1 MEATSLYI
9 TGELLWASLATI
21 SITLGALVLAIV
33 VGFLLALVRILAPVW
48 LRYVALAY
56 IELVRNTPVLVQL
69 FVLYFGLAQI
79 GIQMPPL
86 AAAVLGLGLNGSALL
101 AEVFYSSIRAVDR
114 GQEEAG
120 LAIGLTPMRALYHI
134 VLPQALKVA
143 VPSVGNYVIA
153 LIKDTSLA
161 SAVAA
166 PELAFRA
173 RMLVSETFL
182 STQIYL
188 LVALIYFV
196 LSFPAARLVTT
207 LEKHLV
213 KGRSNNA

>member
-1 MEATSLYI
+1 MEATSFYI
-9 TGELLWASLATI
+9 ARELLWASIATVT
-21 SITLGALVLAIV
+21 ITLGALVLAGV
-33 VGFLLALVRILAPVW
+33 VGFLLALIRIWAPTW
-48 LRYVALAY
+48 LRYLALVY
-56 IELVRNTPVLVQL
+56 IELFRNTPVLVQL
-69 FVLYFGLAQI
+69 FILYFGLAQI

-86 AAAVLGLGLNGSALL
+86 AAAMLGLGLNGSALL
-101 AEVFYSSIRAVDR
+101 AEIFYSSIKAVDR

-120 LAIGLTPMRALYHI
+120 LAIGLTPGRTLYQI
-134 VLPQALKVA
+134 VLPQALRIA
-143 VPSVGNYVIA
+143 LPSVGNYAIA
-153 LIKDTSLA
+153 LMKDTSLA

-196 LSFPAARLVTT
+196 LSFPAARLVST
-207 LEKHLV
+207 LEKRLV
-213 KGRSNNA
+213 KGRANV

>member
-1 MEATSLYI
+1 MEVTSLYI
-9 TGELLWASLATI
+9 ASELLWASLATI
-21 SITLGALVLAIV
+21 AITLGALFLAV
-33 VGFLLALVRILAPVW
+33 AVGFLLALVRLWAPRW
-48 LRYVALAY
+48 LRCVVLAY
-56 IELVRNTPVLVQL
+56 IELFRNTPVLVQL
-69 FVLYFGLAQI
+69 FILYFGLAQI
-79 GIQMPPL
+79 GIHIPPL
-86 AAAVLGLGLNGSALL
+86 AAAMLGLGLNGSALL
-101 AEVFYSSIRAVDR
+101 AEVIYSSIKAIDR

-120 LAIGLTPMRALYHI
+120 LAIGLTPGRTLYQI

-143 VPSVGNYVIA
+143 LPSVGNYAIA
-153 LIKDTSLA
+153 LMKDTSLA

-196 LSFPAARLVTT
+196 LSFPAARLVST
-207 LEKHLV
+207 LEKRLM
-213 KGRSNNA
+213 KGHSNA